1 MCHDFGNIWE
11 RLNTSTLVNRHR
23 LPRCASSI
31 FQEFADHLRIPFLE
45 TSAKNATNV
54 EQAFMT
60 MAAEIKNRV
69 GPLSAGTDNKQN
81 VKINPSTPVKPS
93 SGGCCWDLGDED
105 YLRKY
110 SGIYVRGTSGHLILS
125 CGVILQ
131 SASLTNDILSALFGA
146 GRNFILVPSERQN
159 YVILEVLRS
168 ILNF

>member
-1 MCHDFGNIWE
+1 MRHSFGYISEW
-11 RLNTSTLVNRHR
+11 LNASTLVNLRR
-23 LPRCASSI
+23 LSRRASSI
-31 FQEFADHLRIPFLE
+31 LQEFADHLRIPFLE

-93 SGGCCWDLGDED
+93 SGGCCWDLGDEG

-110 SGIYVRGTSGHLILS
+110 SGIYVCVGLLLGISYPVLCCYTSVGFFDQWHT
-125 CGVILQ
+125 VH
-131 SASLTNDILSALFGA
+131 TV
-146 GRNFILVPSERQN
+146 RNW
-159 YVILEVLRS
+159 
-168 ILNF
+168 